1 MSGAAHLE
9 RGTRNLGFLCCP
21 MQKGIHASDILEL
34 AHINTALK
42 AWLELENM
50 CDLLLNVATL
60 KIKWSEHAMK

>member
-50 CDLLLNVATL
+50 CDLAV
-60 KIKWSEHAMK
+60 KCGYIKN